1 MRPSAVLMLAAG
13 FIAAGLSV
21 FLAPAA
27 SARELLMFERK
38 GCAYCLKFDHDVA
51 PIYEKTDEGQ
61 RAPLR
66 RVDLSSGAPG
76 DVVLAAPVRF
86 TPTFVLV
93 DEGREVGRITGY
105 ASDEAFW
112 GLLGSMQNTMRDT
125 IQDRMAGAR
134 P

>member
-1 MRPSAVLMLAAG
+1 MRPSACLMLAAG
-13 FIAAGLSV
+13 LLSGGLSV
-21 FLAPAA
+21 ALAPAA
-27 SARELLMFERK
+27 AARELLMFERK

-66 RVDLSSGAPG
+66 RVDLSDGTPG

-112 GLLGSMQNTMRDT
+112 GLLGSMQDTMT
-125 IQDRMAGAR
+125 DRMAGAR

>member
-1 MRPSAVLMLAAG
+1 MRLSACLMLAAG
-13 FIAAGLSV
+13 LLATFVPAAG
-21 FLAPAA
+21 PA

-38 GCAYCLKFDHDVA
+38 GCAYCLKFAREVA
-51 PIYEKTDEGQ
+51 PIYGKTDEGR
-61 RAPLR
+61 RAPLK
-66 RVDLSSGAPG
+66 RVDLSDGLPG
-76 DVVLAAPVRF
+76 DVALASPVRF

-112 GLLGSMQNTMRDT
+112 GLLGSMTGGTADH
-125 IQDRMAGAR
+125 R

>member
-1 MRPSAVLMLAAG
+1 MRPSACLALAAG
-13 FIAAGLSV
+13 LFAAGLSV

-38 GCAYCLKFDHDVA
+38 GCVYCLKFDHDVA
-51 PIYEKTDEGQ
+51 PIYEKTDQGQ

-66 RVDLSSGAPG
+66 RVDLSNGTPG
-76 DVVLAAPVRF
+76 DVVLASPVRF

-112 GLLGSMQNTMRDT
+112 GLLGSMTDT
-125 IQDRMAGAR
+125 LQGAR

>member
-1 MRPSAVLMLAAG
+1 MRPSACLTLAAG
-13 FIAAGLSV
+13 LIAAGLSV

-51 PIYEKTDEGQ
+51 PIYEKTEEGQ

-66 RVDLSSGAPG
+66 RVDLSDGTPR
-76 DVVLAAPVRF
+76 DVVLASPVRF

-112 GLLGSMQNTMRDT
+112 GLLGT
-125 IQDRMAGAR
+125 IEDKGTGAR

>member
-1 MRPSAVLMLAAG
+1 MRPSACLALAAG
-13 FIAAGLSV
+13 LVAAGLSV
-21 FLAPAA
+21 AFAPAA
-27 SARELLMFERK
+27 SALELLMFERK

-51 PIYEKTDEGQ
+51 PIYEKTEEGQ

-66 RVDLSSGAPG
+66 RVDLSNGTPG

-93 DEGREVGRITGY
+93 DEGREVGRIIGY

-112 GLLGSMQNTMRDT
+112 GLLGSMQDTMT
-125 IQDRMAGAR
+125 DRMAGAR

>member
-1 MRPSAVLMLAAG
+1 MRPSACLALAAG
-13 FIAAGLSV
+13 LVAAGLSV
-21 FLAPAA
+21 AFAPAA

-51 PIYEKTDEGQ
+51 PIYEKTEEGQ

-66 RVDLSSGAPG
+66 RVDLSQGTPG

-93 DEGREVGRITGY
+93 DEGREVGRIIGY

-112 GLLGSMQNTMRDT
+112 GLLGSMQDTMT
-125 IQDRMAGAR
+125 DRMAGAR

>member
-1 MRPSAVLMLAAG
+1 MRPSACLMLAAG
-13 FIAAGLSV
+13 LLAGGLCV
-21 FLAPAA
+21 ALAPAA

-66 RVDLSSGAPG
+66 RVDLSDGTPR

-112 GLLGSMQNTMRDT
+112 GLLGSMQDTMT
-125 IQDRMAGAR
+125 DRMAGAR

>member
-1 MRPSAVLMLAAG
+1 MRPSARLMLAAG
-13 FIAAGLSV
+13 LLAAGLSAFFAPTAV
-21 FLAPAA
+21 F
-27 SARELLMFERK
+27 ARELLMFERK

-51 PIYEKTDEGQ
+51 PIYEKSDEGR

-66 RVDLSSGAPG
+66 RVDLSRGAPG
-76 DVVLAAPVRF
+76 GVVLAAPVRF

-112 GLLGSMQNTMRDT
+112 GLLGSMTNTMADE
-125 IQDRMAGAR
+125 R

>member
-1 MRPSAVLMLAAG
+1 MRPSACLALAAG
-13 FIAAGLSV
+13 LIAAGLSV
-21 FLAPAA
+21 AFAPAA

-51 PIYEKTDEGQ
+51 PIYEKTEEGQ

-66 RVDLSSGAPG
+66 RVDLSNGTPG

-93 DEGREVGRITGY
+93 DEGREVGRIIGY

-112 GLLGSMQNTMRDT
+112 GLLGSMQDTMT
-125 IQDRMAGAR
+125 DRMAGAR

>member
-1 MRPSAVLMLAAG
+1 MRRALSLLALMGVLAVVLGAA
-13 FIAAGLSV
+13 V
-21 FLAPAA
+21 PARA
-27 SARELLMFERK
+27 SELVMFERK
-38 GCAYCLKFDHDVA
+38 GCVYCLQFDRDVA
-51 PIYEKTDEGQ
+51 PIYQKTEEGR

-66 RVDLSSGAPG
+66 RVDLSGGVPA
-76 DVVLAAPVRF
+76 DVALARPVRF

-112 GLLGSMQNTMRDT
+112 GLLGALTQ
-125 IQDRMAGAR
+125 QGAPKR

>member
-1 MRPSAVLMLAAG
+1 MRPSACLALAAG
-13 FIAAGLSV
+13 LVAAGLSV
-21 FLAPAA
+21 AFAPAA

-51 PIYEKTDEGQ
+51 PIYEKTEEGQ

-66 RVDLSSGAPG
+66 RVDLSNGTPG

-93 DEGREVGRITGY
+93 DEGREVGRIIGY

-112 GLLGSMQNTMRDT
+112 GLLGSMQDTMT
-125 IQDRMAGAR
+125 DRMAGAR

>member
-1 MRPSAVLMLAAG
+1 MRPSACLTLAAG
-13 FIAAGLSV
+13 LIATGLSV

-51 PIYEKTDEGQ
+51 PIYEKTEEGQ

-66 RVDLSSGAPG
+66 RVDLSNGTPG
-76 DVVLAAPVRF
+76 DVVLASPVRF

-112 GLLGSMQNTMRDT
+112 GLLGSMTDTMQGT
-125 IQDRMAGAR
+125 R

>member
-1 MRPSAVLMLAAG
+1 MRPSACLMLAAG
-13 FIAAGLSV
+13 LLAGGLSV
-21 FLAPAA
+21 ALAPDA

-66 RVDLSSGAPG
+66 RVDLSAGTPG

-112 GLLGSMQNTMRDT
+112 GLLGSMQDTMT
-125 IQDRMAGAR
+125 NRMAGTR

>member
-1 MRPSAVLMLAAG
+1 MRPSACLALAAG
-13 FIAAGLSV
+13 LMAAGLSV

-38 GCAYCLKFDHDVA
+38 GCAYCLKFEHDVA
-51 PIYEKTDEGQ
+51 PIYEKTEEGQ

-66 RVDLSSGAPG
+66 RVDLSNGTPD
-76 DVVLAAPVRF
+76 DVVLASPVRF

-112 GLLGSMQNTMRDT
+112 GLLGSMTDTM
-125 IQDRMAGAR
+125 QGAR

>member
-1 MRPSAVLMLAAG
+1 MRLSGCLMLAAALLAG
-13 FIAAGLSV
+13 FG
-21 FLAPAA
+21 LAPGAV

-38 GCAYCLKFDHDVA
+38 GCVYCMKFDHDVA
-51 PIYEKTDEGQ
+51 PVYENTDEGR

-66 RVDLSSGAPG
+66 RVDLSQGVPG
-76 DVVLAAPVRF
+76 GLVLASPVRF

-112 GLLGSMQNTMRDT
+112 GLLGSMTNG
-125 IQDRMAGAR
+125 MADGR

>member
-1 MRPSAVLMLAAG
+1 MRPAACLMLATG
-13 FIAAGLSV
+13 LLAASLGGV
-21 FLAPAA
+21 LAPVVA

-38 GCAYCLKFDHDVA
+38 GCAYCMKFDHDVA
-51 PIYEKTDEGQ
+51 PIYEKTDEGR

-66 RVDLSSGAPG
+66 RVDLSQGAPG
-76 DVVLAAPVRF
+76 DVTLATPVRF

-112 GLLGSMQNTMRDT
+112 GLLGSLTSA
-125 IQDRMAGAR
+125 MADER

>member
-1 MRPSAVLMLAAG
+1 MRPSACLALAAG
-13 FIAAGLSV
+13 LVAAGLSV
-21 FLAPAA
+21 AFAPAA

-51 PIYEKTDEGQ
+51 PIYEKTEEGQ

-66 RVDLSSGAPG
+66 RVDLANGTPG

-93 DEGREVGRITGY
+93 DEGREVGRIIGY

-112 GLLGSMQNTMRDT
+112 GLLGSMQDTMT
-125 IQDRMAGAR
+125 DRMAGAR